1 MKTLKRLFILTP
13 IVVLVVIGL
22 LTILVLVA
30 DGTAAYVFHG
40 PKIVQSVESPDKA
53 WTAYV
58 EDQPELDGPHHGLFV
73 ESADKVH
80 FLGVGDLVADVDA
93 IQEIVWSPDSRMVI
107 FHSRD
112 YLTAVRVS
120 DWKTVRIYLGR
131 DWMRAKPDR
140 RSTFS
145 ASAGREVTAIR
156 FPAKDE
162 FAYKLKDSDELHT
175 ASMN

>member
-58 EDQPELDGPHHGLFV
+58 EDQPDLDGPHHGLFI

-112 YLTAVRVS
+112 YLTAVRTT
-120 DWKTVRIYLGR
+120 DWKTVRIYLAKG
-131 DWMRAKPDR
+131 WMRAKPDR

-145 ASAGREVTAIR
+145 ASGAREVTAIQ
-156 FPAKDE
+156 FPGRDQ
-162 FAYKLKDSDELHT
+162 FAYRLKGSDELHT